1 MKHTMPAARRLR
13 QELQNELSEKQFKK
27 IEMLLQIT
35 VDVENMQLQ
44 KAWKFGKDGQT
55 FQDFMES
62 FAQPGHYQKWD
73 ESKL

>member
-1 MKHTMPAARRLR
+1 
-13 QELQNELSEKQFKK
+13 
-27 IEMLLQIT
+27 
-35 VDVENMQLQ
+35 MQLQ

>member
-1 MKHTMPAARRLR
+1 
-13 QELQNELSEKQFKK
+13 
-27 IEMLLQIT
+27 MLLSIT